1 MCRHTLKPHSLV
13 NVARCACRH
22 IGAQRSTTRSNPRWA
37 LAPGTASPGLSNAR
51 LTQSRP
57 GAPPS
62 PGPRVCAPGRAS
74 RPCSAPALPV
84 LRRLSHRPG
93 QARRIAACGP
103 RAALEGPPAALTPT
117 ALGRYRLPLLAP
129 PHGTRSRASPA
140 RECVGQDRAARHCA
154 AALRKLRATAQSRYL
169 VNHRPQT
176 ARPALAP
183 GTASPGLSNARL
195 TQTPRWCTSR
205 PRPRVCAP
213 KRAARYCDAA
223 PSTALRKLRA
233 AARAAP
239 QNRFCGQRAAV
250 EAFGFR
256 SAFGKAGSHS
266 QRSACVSQS
275 AGALS
280 PKDTARFASC

>member
-1 MCRHTLKPHSLV
+1 MCRHALKPHSLF
-13 NVARCACRH
+13 NVARCAPRH
-22 IGAQRSTTRSNPRWA
+22 IGAHWTTTRSSPRCA

-62 PGPRVCAPGRAS
+62 PGSRVCAPGRAS

-129 PHGTRSRASPA
+129 LHGTRARASPA
-140 RECVGQDRAARHCA
+140 RECVGQAQAARHCA
-154 AALRKLRATAQSRYL
+154 AALRKLRATPQSRYL

>member
-1 MCRHTLKPHSLV
+1 MRAARHSGHAFRKLQ
-13 NVARCACRH
+13 
-22 IGAQRSTTRSNPRWA
+22 AQPQSRFVVHHRPQPTPPA

-57 GAPPS
+57 GASPS
-62 PGPRVCAPGRAS
+62 PGPRVCAPVRAS

-103 RAALEGPPAALTPT
+103 RAALEGPLAALTPT

-129 PHGTRSRASPA
+129 PHGTRARASPA
-140 RECVGQDRAARHCA
+140 RECVGQARAARHCA

-183 GTASPGLSNARL
+183 GTASPRLSNARL
-195 TQTPRWCTSR
+195 TRLFWFASVHEKSAL
-205 PRPRVCAP
+205 RVC
-213 KRAARYCDAA
+213 
-223 PSTALRKLRA
+223 
-233 AARAAP
+233 
-239 QNRFCGQRAAV
+239 
-250 EAFGFR
+250 
-256 SAFGKAGSHS
+256 
-266 QRSACVSQS
+266 QS
-275 AGALS
+275 E
-280 PKDTARFASC
+280 R

>member
-1 MCRHTLKPHSLV
+1 M
-13 NVARCACRH
+13 
-22 IGAQRSTTRSNPRWA
+22 
-37 LAPGTASPGLSNAR
+37 
-51 LTQSRP
+51 
-57 GAPPS
+57 
-62 PGPRVCAPGRAS
+62 RAS

-129 PHGTRSRASPA
+129 PHGTRARASPA
-140 RECVGQDRAARHCA
+140 CECVGQDRAARHCA
-154 AALRKLRATAQSRYL
+154 AALRRLRATAQSRYL

-176 ARPALAP
+176 SRPALAP

-195 TQTPRWCTSR
+195 TQTPRWCTSL

-223 PSTALRKLRA
+223 PSTALRRLRA

-275 AGALS
+275 AEALS

>member
-1 MCRHTLKPHSLV
+1 MCRHALEPHLLF

-22 IGAQRSTTRSNPRWA
+22 IGAPRYTTRSSPRCA

-129 PHGTRSRASPA
+129 PHGTRARASPA

-154 AALRKLRATAQSRYL
+154 AALRRLRATAQSRYL

-223 PSTALRKLRA
+223 PSTALRRLRA
-233 AARAAP
+233 EARAAP

-275 AGALS
+275 AGAPS
-280 PKDTARFASC
+280 PKVTARFASC

>member
-1 MCRHTLKPHSLV
+1 MCRHALEPHLLF
-13 NVARCACRH
+13 NVARCACHH
-22 IGAQRSTTRSNPRWA
+22 IGAPRYTTRSSPR
-37 LAPGTASPGLSNAR
+37 
-51 LTQSRP
+51 
-57 GAPPS
+57 
-62 PGPRVCAPGRAS
+62 C
-74 RPCSAPALPV
+74 
-84 LRRLSHRPG
+84 
-93 QARRIAACGP
+93 
-103 RAALEGPPAALTPT
+103 
-117 ALGRYRLPLLAP
+117 
-129 PHGTRSRASPA
+129 
-140 RECVGQDRAARHCA
+140 
-154 AALRKLRATAQSRYL
+154 
-169 VNHRPQT
+169 
-176 ARPALAP
+176 ALAP

-223 PSTALRKLRA
+223 PSTALRRLRA
-233 AARAAP
+233 EARAAP

-266 QRSACVSQS
+266 QRSAWVSQS